1 MILLPINVN
10 IDEVVGQLYA
20 SFKCTKY
27 NLNTCSIKI
36 EKIYFMGRAKYIVLY
51 VGALVQD
58 EIKLND
64 ELDEI
69 Y

>member
-1 MILLPINVN
+1 MILLPINVE
-10 IDEVVGQLYA
+10 IDDVIGQLFT
-20 SFKCTKY
+20 SFKQRNY

-36 EKIYFMGRAKYIVLY
+36 EKIYFMGRAKYIIMY

-64 ELDEI
+64 ELD
-69 Y
+69 